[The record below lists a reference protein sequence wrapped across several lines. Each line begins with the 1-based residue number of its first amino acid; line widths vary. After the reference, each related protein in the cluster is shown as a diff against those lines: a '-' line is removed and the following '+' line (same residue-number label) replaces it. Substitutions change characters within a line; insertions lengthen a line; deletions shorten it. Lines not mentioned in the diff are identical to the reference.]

1 MTASDN
7 QLENPPLHDEV
18 ERFEGTPSSENPTGD
33 AFNVT
38 VSIPDSINIKM
49 VDASA
54 LSDYEVWVFIS
65 SLLSSA
71 FVGFL
76 VAYLQAVDA
85 NSPSKTYAGWV
96 LVVFGILFSVSLIT
110 GFSKRLALNKKGK
123 NIQLRTT
130 SASISKK
137 GA

>member
-1 MTASDN
+1 MMGSSESPAD
-7 QLENPPLHDEV
+7 NPPLHDEV
-18 ERFEGTPSSENPTGD
+18 ERFEGSPSSENPAGD
-33 AFNVT
+33 TFNVT

-85 NSPSKTYAGWV
+85 NSASKTYAGWV
-96 LVVFGILFSVSLIT
+96 VVVFGVLFLVALAT
-110 GFSKRLALNKKGK
+110 GLSKRLTLNKKGK

-130 SASISKK
+130 SASISKR
-137 GA
+137 